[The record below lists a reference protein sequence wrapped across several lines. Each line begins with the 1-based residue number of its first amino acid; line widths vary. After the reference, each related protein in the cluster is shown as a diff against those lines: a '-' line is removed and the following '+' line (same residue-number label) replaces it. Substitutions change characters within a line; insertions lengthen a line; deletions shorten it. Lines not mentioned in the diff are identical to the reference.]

1 MWYKND
7 CRSIVF
13 LVLLFMS
20 FFGRTQTFTYSGYI
34 YNADGTGAVN
44 VPVKLYKRT
53 TPVMNG
59 FTSQTNYNGH
69 SYYRS
74 TGAATWTAAKSACET
89 MNGHLATIST
99 AAENTFLFNTWPSG
113 WIGYYQDRVAGYT
126 YSEPTGG
133 YRWTETQVTSGLD
146 ADYDVSSYTSGP
158 TLVDIKSSINAT
170 LYNSPIYSSTGGK
183 YLTFNGSNQ
192 YAITNNLSS
201 KFSSTAISVV
211 AWIYPTGNGVIASE
225 LNIPSPSSGWHES
238 IMEITG
244 SNTLRVGFWNGTGI
258 TQLNTPITLNTW
270 NMVCITYDGTTMR
283 GYLNNVSFGSV
294 NFYRQAAFIHGGNGQ
309 QHFAFGLNDAT
320 NMGSGAFGSFRLG
333 DIQFFDR
340 AITVDEIDRTFN
352 LYAYRYRTNQYTNW
366 NPGEPNDSGGEDYT
380 QFVGGGKWNDLPVNY
395 SFQYVIEFDYIVD
408 YTPWVLFQTVY
419 TNSSGYYSFSQ
430 PTNPAVEWYLQY
442 DAPTP
447 ITTLQIT
454 DMVEVSKLVLGITP
468 IKSIHYHRYDVNY
481 DGKINV
487 ADENYINLRRYNFF
501 NSWVTMSPARLFTTA
516 QYTTLTTNTTDLRVT
531 IPGVS
536 SITINSP
543 VSGGTQNYYLIAP
556 GYKTTVSY

>member
-1 MWYKND
+1 MWNKIINWT
-7 CRSIVF
+7 I
-13 LVLLFMS
+13 VLLMLFFVS
-20 FFGRTQTFTYSGYI
+20 FFGLGQTFTYSGYI

-74 TGAATWTAAKSACET
+74 TGVATWTTAKSACEA
-89 MNGHLATIST
+89 MNGHLATISN
-99 AAENTFLFNTWPSG
+99 ASENTFLFNTWPSG

-133 YRWTETQVTSGLD
+133 YRWTETQVTGGLS

-170 LYNSPIYSSTGGK
+170 LYNSPTYSSTGGK

-192 YAITNNLSS
+192 YAITNNLAS
-201 KFSSTAISVV
+201 KFTSTAISVV

-225 LNIPSPSSGWHES
+225 LNIPSTTSGWHES
-238 IMEITG
+238 IIEITG

-294 NFYRQAAFIHGGNGQ
+294 NFSRQAAFIHGGNGQ

-380 QFVGGGKWNDLPVNY
+380 QFVGGGKWNDLPNGYSLPYVLEFEYIVNY
-395 SFQYVIEFDYIVD
+395 TAWALEA
-408 YTPWVLFQTVY
+408 TVY
-419 TNSSGYYSFSQ
+419 TNSLGYYVYSGA
-430 PTNPAVEWYLQY
+430 TNPSVEWYAEITVV
-442 DAPTP
+442 DPTT
-447 ITTLQIT
+447 IL
-454 DMVEVSKLVLGITP
+454 
-468 IKSIHYHRYDVNY
+468 
-481 DGKINV
+481 
-487 ADENYINLRRYNFF
+487 
-501 NSWVTMSPARLFTTA
+501 
-516 QYTTLTTNTTDLRVT
+516 TNTDITAICNVVNRRTIFNGIDSFVSIPFPQFKKILNDDFSISIKFKADDLVNNTNREME
-531 IPGVS
+531 
-536 SITINSP
+536 NMD
-543 VSGGTQNYYLIAP
+543 
-556 GYKTTVSY
+556 